1 MIEVYSAEQVH
12 AALPWPRLV
21 DALATAF
28 IEGAT
33 VPVRHP
39 HALSSSDTLLL
50 MPARDRELILTK
62 LVTVIPEALHTV
74 QATVVALDRATGEP
88 RAVLDGEAITLRR
101 TAATSALAAL
111 KLARLPANTLLVV
124 GTGRLAAWMVRAHVA
139 LVPGIERVLVWGR
152 RREAAH
158 ALADAVASEPEHAQ
172 VKFSVAGSLE
182 AATREANLITCATT
196 STEPLVCGEWLQP
209 GAHLDLVG
217 GFKRNMREVDD
228 EAVRRARVVADTYA
242 GALAEAGDLVQP
254 IERGIIDRAHVVAE
268 LAEVLRGEKIV
279 LREADDITLFKSVG
293 TALEDLAAVR
303 CVLLDKA
310 RKQ

>member
-33 VPVRHP
+33 VPVRHA
-39 HALSSSDTLLL
+39 HTLSSSDTLLL
-50 MPARDRELILTK
+50 MPAWDRELILTK
-62 LVTVIPEALHTV
+62 LVTVIPDALHTV
-74 QATVVALDRATGEP
+74 QATVAALDRATGEP

-111 KLARLPANTLLVV
+111 NLARLPANTLLVV
-124 GTGRLAAWMVRAHVA
+124 GTGRLAAWMARAHVA

-152 RREAAH
+152 NSEAAH
-158 ALADAVASEPEHAQ
+158 ALADALAHEPEHAQ
-172 VKFSVAGSLE
+172 VKFSVASSLE
-182 AATREANLITCATT
+182 TATREASLITCATT
-196 STEPLVCGEWLQP
+196 STEPLIRGDWLQP
-209 GAHLDLVG
+209 GTHLDLVG
-217 GFKRNMREVDD
+217 GFQRNMREVDD
-228 EAVRRARVVADTYA
+228 DAVRRARVVADTYA

-254 IERGIIDRAHVVAE
+254 IERDIIDRTHVVAE

-279 LREADDITLFKSVG
+279 HRHADDITLFKSVG

-310 RKQ
+310 LKQ